1 MFREY
6 SKAFRVKILNYMDI
20 IKAKR
25 GDKIIV
31 EGNPTINIYFVLSGK
46 FDTTKNL
53 ILRQQ
58 KGLSSLESKF
68 KVFIFEVHKIYL

>member
-1 MFREY
+1 ME
-6 SKAFRVKILNYMDI
+6 I

-25 GDKIIV
+25 GDQIII

-68 KVFIFEVHKIYL
+68 KVILLIFT